1 MLRGRFCRLAL
12 YKIGDFMGSFRF
24 YHIHDKYIR
33 FLHSGDNRVQFN
45 KGQSRPYV
53 GVVLTIESTSYFV
66 PLESP
71 KPNHSKLSSSG
82 PILKLKDGK
91 LGIMGFNN
99 MIPVPDVALI
109 KFDFN
114 DIEDEE
120 YRMLLINQLDYC
132 NSNREVILHRAK
144 TTYNKAVGNNVPYY
158 KEVCCN
164 FKKLERMA
172 LSYNPNYRPSNKKKN
187 D

>member
-1 MLRGRFCRLAL
+1 
-12 YKIGDFMGSFRF
+12 MGSFHF

-33 FLHSGDNRVQFN
+33 FLHSGDGRVQFN

-53 GVVLTIESTSYFV
+53 GIVLQIDSTSYFV

-71 KPNHSKLSSSG
+71 TPNHAKLSSSG

-109 KFDFN
+109 DFDFD
-114 DIEDEE
+114 DIEDEK
-120 YRMLLINQLDYC
+120 YRMLLINQLDFC
-132 NSNREVILHRAK
+132 NRNRDLILHRARS
-144 TTYNKAVGNNVPYY
+144 TYNKAVGNKVPYY
-158 KEVCCN
+158 REVCCN

-172 LSYNPNYRPSNKKKN
+172 LSYNPYYKGRKK
-187 D
+187 